1 MPIQRKEA
9 KCLID
14 GLGAID
20 WKYSILNTGLI
31 NILLILKYR

>member
-1 MPIQRKEA
+1 MPIPRKEA

-20 WKYSILNTGLI
+20 WKYSILNTGLMKI
-31 NILLILKYR
+31 RLIIRCK